1 MRTSN
6 LPKNFVVLFSVFLF
20 GSSLIPGCTTRT
32 STPAFQKTTRISS
45 ASPAININT
54 ATAADLEKLPHIGPA
69 LAAKIVEHR
78 KRYGPF
84 REIEQLLLVDGV
96 SEERLRELSKF
107 INTE

>member
-6 LPKNFVVLFSVFLF
+6 LPKNFVVLFFVFLF
-20 GSSLIPGCTTRT
+20 GSSLISGCTART
-32 STPAFQKTTRISS
+32 ATPAFRKTTRISS
-45 ASPAININT
+45 ASSTININA
-54 ATAADLEKLPHIGPA
+54 ATAADLEKLPHVGPA

-78 KRYGPF
+78 TRYGPF

-96 SEERLRELSKF
+96 SEERFRELSTF